1 MYHSELPPE
10 LGLSLTV
17 MESVEGTLT
26 APSLTTTSKRSV
38 SVALTLGVVIVAEAV
53 FLPEIVASDPD
64 DCAQAYA

>member
-10 LGLSLTV
+10 LDLSLTV

-64 DCAQAYA
+64 DCAQAYV

>member
-1 MYHSELPPE
+1 MYHSKLPPE

-26 APSLTTTSKRSV
+26 APSFTTTSKRSV

-64 DCAQAYA
+64 DCAQAYV